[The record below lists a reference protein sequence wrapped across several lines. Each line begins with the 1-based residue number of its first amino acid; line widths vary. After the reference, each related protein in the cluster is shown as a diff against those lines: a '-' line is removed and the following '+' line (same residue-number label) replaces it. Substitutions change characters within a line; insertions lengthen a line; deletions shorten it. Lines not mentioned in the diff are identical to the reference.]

1 MALNSL
7 KDLLSDNKALS
18 VLKLDGV
25 EFKDL
30 RFQNSESYRGG
41 WRDARVRAGAAPPP
55 ASLQQA
61 PAGCC
66 QLRLQG
72 TVWCTGLCTTA
83 AGMLPQLMRS
93 RLSSAERQP
102 PSLSLPH
109 PLLQPEGEGCYT
121 WADGSTYEGAW
132 HAGLKHGWGT
142 YRWPNG
148 AWYCGEWRGG
158 FMQVP
163 QLPWCFCCG
172 LSRRAAWCFCCGVY
186 RAQQCCLG
194 AAAMVV
200 LLPRCCWV
208 AVMCRAWG
216 LVVPVLVNNCTA
228 AAAAANRPPC
238 VTPVILLY
246 YCRCRA
252 TAHLSRPTARATWA
266 TGPAT

>member
-30 RFQNSESYRGG
+30 RFPNSESYRGG

-83 AGMLPQLMRS
+83 AVMLPQLMRS

-172 LSRRAAWCFCCGVY
+172 LSRRAA
-186 RAQQCCLG
+186 L
-194 AAAMVV
+194 V
-200 LLPRCCWV
+200 LLLWRLQSTTVLPWCCCHGGSAAEV
-208 AVMCRAWG
+208 LLGSSDVSCLG